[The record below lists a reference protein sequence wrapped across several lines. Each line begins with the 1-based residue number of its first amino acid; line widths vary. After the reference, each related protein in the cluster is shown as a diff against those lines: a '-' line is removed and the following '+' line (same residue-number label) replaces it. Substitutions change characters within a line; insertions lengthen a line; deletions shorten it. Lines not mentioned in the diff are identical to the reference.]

1 MSEVVLLSIVGVGY
15 ILFSLAKV
23 LFVRHERALSLSR
36 ALDLT
41 PVRWGLVTFSRLTG
55 IHQEQ
60 RVEVTHGTPTNEFGT
75 LTKVSYAL
83 TVSPPRPFRYNLALR
98 RGSLF
103 SRMMSSQ
110 DIILGHPK
118 FDEDVL
124 VQGTWEP
131 GVVALIDDETRD
143 IILSL
148 LSMGDRFEVD
158 TKSIQVSVNSDSDSL
173 LRLSRCLELCVKLSL
188 RLGRAGKIEEL
199 LAQNV
204 QSSRSFPYRRRNLQ
218 LLLTYPITD
227 QLRQEVLEPI
237 LRDDGLILRS
247 MVARVLGGDAL
258 KDVCTDLLHH
268 DAPWPFEAFREV
280 SQSQDPQIL
289 PVLHKGIEQPELVEL
304 AAEGMAIHRDRTYL
318 SLLPK
323 LYARLL
329 DARKRARLLQIAAAF
344 KDASIEPFLLQVLRQ
359 QSFDGGEP
367 EVLLSTVV
375 ALGYC
380 GTHTAV
386 MPLLTLAESKVDA
399 ESRTAAQEAV
409 ARIQSR
415 IAGAS
420 AGSVM
425 LAPTTH
431 GPDASQHGALSLV
444 AESAPAG
451 ALSMA
456 EQAST
461 AGALTLQESGGKPL
475 EAVKKLPTPT
485 VLTSSQS

>member
-15 ILFSLAKV
+15 ILFALAKV
-23 LFVRHERALSLSR
+23 LFARHERAHSLSKT
-36 ALDLT
+36 LDLT

-60 RVEVTHGTPTNEFGT
+60 RVEVTYGTPSNEFGT
-75 LTKVSYAL
+75 LNKVSYTL

-98 RGSLF
+98 RAGLM
-103 SRMMSSQ
+103 SRILSSQ
-110 DIILGHPK
+110 DILLGHPN
-118 FDEDVL
+118 FDDEVL
-124 VQGTWEP
+124 VQGSWEP
-131 GVVALIDDETRD
+131 GVIALLDDETRD
-143 IILSL
+143 TILSL
-148 LSMGDRFEVD
+148 LSMGERFEVNS
-158 TKSIQVSVNSDSDSL
+158 KRILVSVESDSDSL
-173 LRLSRCLELCVKLSL
+173 LRLRRCLLLCVKLSQ
-188 RLGRAGKIEEL
+188 RLSRVGKIEDL

-204 QSSRSFPYRRRNLQ
+204 QSSHSFPYRRRNLQ
-218 LLLTYPITD
+218 LLMTYPVTE

-268 DAPWPFEAFREV
+268 DVPWPFEAFREV
-280 SQSQDPQIL
+280 SQSHDPQIL

-304 AAEGMAIHRDRTYL
+304 AAEGMAHHRDGTYL

-323 LYARLL
+323 LSARLL

-344 KDASIEPFLLQVLRQ
+344 KDASIEPFLLQALRPPARG
-359 QSFDGGEP
+359 GGEP
-367 EVLLSTVV
+367 EVLLSAVV
-375 ALGYC
+375 ALGDC
-380 GTHTAV
+380 GTHMSV

-399 ESRTAAQEAV
+399 EVRTAAQEAV

-420 AGSVM
+420 AGTVM

-475 EAVKKLPTPT
+475 EAVKTPPTPT
-485 VLTSSQS
+485 ELTSSQS